1 MSAKLCH
8 MFSSLLC
15 EMSLLTLSPNHPGL
29 SFLLSYLVV
38 LFKAMASYTLSRRS
52 VTYIHSW
59 FLSCQGM
66 RGFCTVSR
74 SSEETVEP
82 FCGHI

>member
-1 MSAKLCH
+1 
-8 MFSSLLC
+8 MFSSRLC
-15 EMSLLTLSPNHPGL
+15 EMSLLTLSPNHPAL
-29 SFLLSYLVV
+29 FFLLSYLVV
-38 LFKAMASYTLSRRS
+38 LFKAMASHTLSRRS
-52 VTYIHSW
+52 VTYILSW

-66 RGFCTVSR
+66 HGFYTVSW